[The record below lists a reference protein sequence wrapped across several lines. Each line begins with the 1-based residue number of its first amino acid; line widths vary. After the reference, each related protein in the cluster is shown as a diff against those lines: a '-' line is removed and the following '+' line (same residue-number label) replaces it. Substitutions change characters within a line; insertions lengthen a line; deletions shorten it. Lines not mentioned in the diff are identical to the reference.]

1 MNSATRFELF
11 EGPAGAIDVAIDG
24 PLGPPRGIAVVA
36 HPHPLQ
42 GGTRDNKVAQTL
54 ARALVSVGHAVWR
67 PNFRGVGQSAGAH
80 DQGEG
85 ETEDLVALID
95 AIRAD
100 PALSESVR
108 SNLILAG
115 FSFGSFVQTR
125 VARVLRERGIAL
137 GPLVLVGAAVGRF
150 PAEAVPPYTLVIHGE
165 LDDIVPLAA
174 VLDWAR
180 PQELPVTVL
189 PGADHFFHRRLTQV
203 KRIVVAHLALWQ
215 HEHGVGAHAAA

>member
-1 MNSATRFELF
+1 MNSGTRFELF
-11 EGPAGAIDVAIDG
+11 EGPVGAIDVAIDWPTG
-24 PLGPPRGIAVVA
+24 SPRGIALVA

-54 ARALVSVGHAVWR
+54 ARALVAVGHAVWR
-67 PNFRGVGQSAGAH
+67 PNFRGVGQSAGVH
-80 DQGEG
+80 DHGEG
-85 ETEDLVALID
+85 ETEDLLALIE
-95 AIRAD
+95 AIRVD
-100 PALSESVR
+100 PALPEAAR
-108 SNLILAG
+108 ANLVLAG

-125 VARVLRERGIAL
+125 VARVLRARGVSL

-150 PAEAVPPYTLVIHGE
+150 PAEAVPSDTLVIHGE
-165 LDDIVPLAA
+165 CDDIVPLSA

-203 KRIVVAHLALWQ
+203 KRIVVAHLSLWQ
-215 HEHGVGAHAAA
+215 HEHGVGTPTAV